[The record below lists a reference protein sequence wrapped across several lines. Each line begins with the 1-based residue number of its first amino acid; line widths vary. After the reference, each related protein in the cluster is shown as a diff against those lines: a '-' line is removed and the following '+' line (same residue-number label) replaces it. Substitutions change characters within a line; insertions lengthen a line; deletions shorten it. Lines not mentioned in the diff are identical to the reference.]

1 MKKQVIEQNNALIN
15 AIAPIG
21 IWEHKNEIEIGEN
34 YGKVYGVIKYP
45 DSPKYGWLS
54 KISNIPHTI
63 FGYSFVPIDSTDFIE
78 ALNNNIGKDK
88 GLAIDGGS
96 ELIRQRADKRSKDG
110 TKLMTQLDLQNEPVG
125 LLSSLIM
132 PMGAEKELLEEAK
145 RKTTSNCT
153 IAKCKPR
160 LMSGLQ
166 LTAFRQMSPMY
177 ATERNVTNITG
188 RPVPLSAVM
197 GGFANA
203 SSGYNDNEGFYVA
216 KDVAGG
222 LVVLSFW
229 MRADDRTNSNI
240 TVMGTPGQGK
250 STAIKSI
257 LLSEYMMGT
266 KLIIVDPEH
275 EYRELCKGLKGDWIN
290 AAGGRGRINPLEIQ
304 PLAKDDE
311 ADEEG
316 EEKLFKDEGYGMS
329 DLALYIQHLAMFF
342 KIFIPSL
349 TDIQIELLKST
360 LIELYNN
367 FNITWET
374 DITKLRSEDYPVFSD
389 LYSLLCRKSE
399 EKEKTRKESDANHF
413 ETLSIL
419 LKDVAEG
426 SLSGLWNGYTTINAE
441 SKCVCIGTK
450 SLQEMPDNVKCAQY
464 FLLNSWIWKEM
475 SYDRGEKVMVA
486 WDEAYLAIDPK
497 VPQTLGY
504 LRNMS
509 KRCRKYESG
518 LIIITQSVVDFLD
531 PAVKR
536 FGQALLDNAA
546 YKIFFGT
553 DGEELN
559 NLKKIFKLKDAEGA
573 LLSKKQQRHAL
584 MIIGSRRMH
593 VEFDIPDYKF
603 AYFGTAGGR

>member
-21 IWEHKNEIEIGEN
+21 IWENKNVIEIGEN

-78 ALNNNIGKDK
+78 ALNKNIGKDK

-110 TKLMTQLDLQNEPVG
+110 TKLMIQLDMHNEPVG

-160 LMSGLQ
+160 LLSGLQ
-166 LTAFRQMSPMY
+166 LSAFRQMSPMY

-290 AAGGRGRINPLEIQ
+290 AAGGSRGRINPLEIQ
-304 PLAKDDE
+304 PLAKD
-311 ADEEG
+311 EEEEE
-316 EEKLFKDEGYGMS
+316 EEKLFKDEGHGMGN
-329 DLALYIQHLAMFF
+329 LALYIQHLAMFF

-349 TDIQIELLKST
+349 TDLQIELLKST
-360 LIELYNN
+360 LIELYNK

-374 DITKLRSEDYPVFSD
+374 DITKLRSSDYPIFSD
-389 LYSLLCRKSE
+389 LYKLLCRKSE

-426 SLSGLWNGYTTINAE
+426 SLSGLWNGYTTISAE

-450 SLQEMPDNVKCAQY
+450 ALQEMPDNVKCAQY

-475 SYDRGEKVMVA
+475 SYDREEKVMVA

-497 VPQTLGY
+497 VPHTLGY

-546 YKIFFGT
+546 YKILFGT

-559 NLKKIFKLKDAEGA
+559 HLKKIFKLKDAEEA

-584 MIIGSRRMH
+584 MIVGSRRMH

-603 AYFGTAGGR
+603 AYVGKAGGR

>member
-78 ALNNNIGKDK
+78 ALNKNIGKDK
-88 GLAIDGGS
+88 GLALDGGS

-110 TKLMTQLDLQNEPVG
+110 TKLMIQLDLQNEPVG

-160 LMSGLQ
+160 LLSGLQ
-166 LTAFRQMSPMY
+166 LSAFRQMSPMY

-275 EYRELCKGLKGDWIN
+275 EYRELCKELKGDWIN
-290 AAGGRGRINPLEIQ
+290 AAGGSRGRINPLEIQ
-304 PLAKDDE
+304 PLAKDEEDDE
-311 ADEEG
+311 
-316 EEKLFKDEGYGMS
+316 EEKLFKDEGHGMG
-329 DLALYIQHLAMFF
+329 DLALYIQHLTMFF

-374 DITKLRSEDYPVFSD
+374 DITKLRPTDYPIFLD
-389 LYSLLCRKSE
+389 LYKLLCRKSE

-426 SLSGLWNGYTTINAE
+426 SLSGLWNGYTTISAE

-450 SLQEMPDNVKCAQY
+450 ALQEMPDNVKCAQY

-475 SYDRGEKVMVA
+475 SNDREEKVMVA

-497 VPQTLGY
+497 VPHTLGY

-509 KRCRKYESG
+509 KRCRKYEAG
-518 LIIITQSVVDFLD
+518 LIIISHSVTDFLD
-531 PAVKR
+531 ISVKR

-553 DGEELN
+553 DGEDLN
-559 NLKKIFKLKDAEGA
+559 ELKKIFKLKDAEEA
-573 LLSKKQQRHAL
+573 LLAKKQKRHAL

-593 VEFDIPDYKF
+593 VEFSIPDYKF